1 MYNIR
6 AVQNELT
13 YDLLQLRILDDCVCA
28 RGSWRPSQGDQLT
41 PLNLEVRSEIA
52 FIICIG
58 PSPYV
63 ALTISR
69 GDFKGW
75 GDQRIMLY
83 DKI

>member
-28 RGSWRPSQGDQLT
+28 RGSGRPSQGDQLT

-58 PSPYV
+58 PSPQWR
-63 ALTISR
+63 IQ
-69 GDFKGW
+69 GGGW
-75 GDQRIMLY
+75 GMHPPPAVRHIG
-83 DKI
+83 IFCR